1 VAQSDGR
8 ANVGTVRRDATRLAE
23 EITRVVLVAALAL
36 VFCGIAYGAEP
47 TRTLVPSD
55 VETTPVASSGDAA
68 DDPTIWVN
76 ELDPAESRIIGN
88 DKKGVLNMYRLDGS
102 LVASLRTGTFWGNS
116 DVRGNL
122 LAVARSGIKLY
133 AVEENSLVQVGSI
146 RTSGEGLCMYE
157 SGTDLYVFT
166 VTRKGLVRQFKLN
179 ATRTGGTLV
188 RSFSLGS
195 EGEGCAVD
203 DEAQALY
210 ISQEDVA
217 LWRYGANPFHSGG
230 SGRVAVDTVV
240 PEGRITPDAEGV
252 ALAGDR
258 LIVSSQYGTARAESY
273 FISYSRDSNE
283 YEQAFRVGDGASSDD
298 CDGTDGI
305 SAYEGYLGPSFPFG
319 LFVCQD
325 NSNSAPGTSGNQDFK
340 LVRWE
345 ALP

>member
-1 VAQSDGR
+1 M
-8 ANVGTVRRDATRLAE
+8 
-23 EITRVVLVAALAL
+23 RVIFISALAL
-36 VFCGIAYGAEP
+36 VFGGVAYGAEP
-47 TRTLVPSD
+47 TPTLIPSD
-55 VETTPVASSGDAA
+55 AETAPVASSGDAA

-88 DKKGVLNMYRLDGS
+88 DKKGALNMYRLDGS
-102 LVASLRTGTFWGNS
+102 LVTSLYTGTFWGNS

-133 AVEENSLVQVGSI
+133 AVSANGLDQVGSI

-157 SGTDLYVFT
+157 SGADVYVFT
-166 VTRKGLVRQFKLN
+166 VTRKGLVRQFRLN
-179 ATRTGGTLV
+179 AARTGGTLV

-217 LWRYGANPFHSGG
+217 LWRYSANPFDSSGN
-230 SGRVAVDTVV
+230 SRVAVDTVV
-240 PEGRITPDAEGV
+240 PDGRITPDAEGV
-252 ALAGDR
+252 TLTGNR
-258 LIVSSQYGTARAESY
+258 LIVSSQYGTARSKSY
-273 FISYSRDSNE
+273 FISYARDTNE
-283 YEQAFRVGDGASSDD
+283 FVQAFRVDNGVTSDD

-325 NSNSAPGTSGNQDFK
+325 NNNGLPGSSGNQNFK

>member
-1 VAQSDGR
+1 L
-8 ANVGTVRRDATRLAE
+8 GTVQRDARRLAE
-23 EITRVVLVAALAL
+23 QITRVVLVAALAL
-36 VFCGIAYGAEP
+36 AFGGVAYGAEP
-47 TRTLVPSD
+47 MRTLIPSD
-55 VETTPVASSGDAA
+55 AETVPVRSSGDAA

-88 DKKGVLNMYRLDGS
+88 DKKGALNMYRLDGTLVTS
-102 LVASLRTGTFWGNS
+102 LYTGTFWGNS

-133 AVEENSLVQVGSI
+133 AVAADSLAQVGSI
-146 RTSGEGLCMYE
+146 KTSGEGLCMYE
-157 SGTDLYVFT
+157 SGADLYVFT
-166 VTRKGLVRQFKLN
+166 VTRNGLVRQFELN
-179 ATRTGGTLV
+179 AARTGGTLV
-188 RSFSLGS
+188 RSFSVGS
-195 EGEGCAVD
+195 EAEGCAVD
-203 DEAQALY
+203 DQAQALY

-217 LWRYGANPFHSGG
+217 LWRYGANPSDGTA
-230 SGRVAVDTVV
+230 RVAVDTVV
-240 PEGRITPDAEGV
+240 PDGRITPDAEGV

-258 LIVSSQYGTARAESY
+258 LIVSSQYGTARAKSY
-273 FISYSRDSNE
+273 FTTYTRDTNE
-283 YEQAFRVGDGASSDD
+283 YAAAFRIADGVASDD

-325 NSNSAPGTSGNQDFK
+325 NNNSVPGSSGNQDFK

>member
-1 VAQSDGR
+1 VAQSDRR
-8 ANVGTVRRDATRLAE
+8 ATQGTVRRDREGWTE

-36 VFCGIAYGAEP
+36 VFGGVARGAEP
-47 TRTLVPSD
+47 TRTLIPSD
-55 VETTPVASSGDAA
+55 GETAPVVSSGDAA

-76 ELDPAESRIIGN
+76 EFDPAESRIIGN
-88 DKKGVLNMYRLDGS
+88 DKKGALNMYRLDGTLVTS
-102 LVASLRTGTFWGNS
+102 LYTGTFWGNS

-133 AVEENSLVQVGSI
+133 TVSESSLTQVGSI
-146 RTSGEGLCMYE
+146 KTSGEGLCMYE
-157 SGTDLYVFT
+157 SGTDVYVFT
-166 VTRKGLVRQFKLN
+166 VTRRGLVRQFKLN
-179 ATRTGGTLV
+179 DLRTGGTLV

-217 LWRYGANPFHSGG
+217 LWRYGANPADGAS
-230 SGRVAVDTVV
+230 RVAVDTVV
-240 PEGRITPDAEGV
+240 PGGRITPDAEGV
-252 ALAGDR
+252 AITGNR
-258 LIVSSQYGTARAESY
+258 VMVSSQYGTARYKSY
-273 FISYSRDSNE
+273 FTSYTRDTNE
-283 YEQAFRVGDGASSDD
+283 YVQAFRIGDGLTSDD

-305 SAYEGYLGPSFPFG
+305 SAYEGYLGPTFPFG

-325 NSNSAPGTSGNQDFK
+325 NNNGLPGSAGNQDFK

>member
-1 VAQSDGR
+1 VTQEGLR
-8 ANVGTVRRDATRLAE
+8 KTRIA
-23 EITRVVLVAALAL
+23 LVAALAL
-36 VFCGIAYGAEP
+36 AFGGIAYGAEP
-47 TRTLVPSD
+47 TRTLIPSYA
-55 VETTPVASSGDAA
+55 ETTAVVSSGDAA

-76 ELDPAESRIIGN
+76 ELDPAESRIIAN
-88 DKKGVLNMYRLDGS
+88 DKKGALNIYRLDGS
-102 LVASLRTGTFWGNS
+102 LVTSLYTGTFWGNS
-116 DVRGNL
+116 DVRGDL

-133 AVEENSLVQVGSI
+133 TVTASSLGQIGSI
-146 RTSGEGLCMYE
+146 KTSGEGLCMYQ

-166 VTRKGLVRQFKLN
+166 VTRKGVVRQFKLN
-179 ATRTGGTLV
+179 DLRTGGTLV

-217 LWRYGANPFHSGG
+217 LWRYGANPSDGTA
-230 SGRVAVDTVV
+230 RIVVDTVV
-240 PEGRITPDAEGV
+240 PEGRIRPDAEGV
-252 ALAGDR
+252 TLTGNR
-258 LIVSSQYGTARAESY
+258 LIVSSQYGAARSKSY
-273 FISYSRDSNE
+273 FTVYTRDTNE
-283 YEQAFRVGDGASSDD
+283 YVAAFRITDGVSSDD

-305 SAYEGYLGPSFPFG
+305 STYEGYLGPSYPFG

-325 NSNSAPGTSGNQDFK
+325 NDNSLPGSSGHQDFK